1 MTPCTPGSIAP
12 VARYAAVLARAL
24 PASSLA
30 RCEPCEPGQFQD
42 VEGQVVCKPCSRGG
56 YCVAGAA
63 SPSPC
68 PAGTYGGA
76 EHATGVADC
85 TACKSG
91 MSCPVGSTE
100 ETPCSAGSYT
110 NESAPT
116 LAERRRCIKCA
127 AGTYQSGQQST
138 GCKVCEKGGYC
149 TVGAAMVRPG
159 TLTVTL
165 TPTLTLTLNLTL
177 NLTLTLTL
185 TLTP

>member
-1 MTPCTPGSIAP
+1 MCALGGYCTKGASSPVPCEAGRFGNRTGLKTLHECSYCEPGSSCALGAAAMTPCSPGSIAP

-100 ETPCSAGSYT
+100 ETPCR
-110 NESAPT
+110 
-116 LAERRRCIKCA
+116 L
-127 AGTYQSGQQST
+127 
-138 GCKVCEKGGYC
+138 
-149 TVGAAMVRPG
+149 
-159 TLTVTL
+159 VTL
-165 TPTLTLTLNLTL
+165 TTKP
-177 NLTLTLTL
+177 
-185 TLTP
+185 